1 MKHKDKIPGGLAD
14 KKKPS
19 DFNPKSLKAG
29 MKIESE
35 HTSNKAI
42 AKEISMDHLTEDS
55 KYYKKLKTIEKKDL
69 IEVTTDGKREP
80 VPGKEPLKKDPK
92 NRWDTLKKALNHA
105 TAIMDVEEAMGDGDD
120 AEQPA
125 EQPEGQPAEQ
135 PEGQPAE
142 QPEGQPAEQPEG
154 QPAEQ
159 PEGQPAEQPEAIEQR
174 IIQALK
180 DDGHSDAEIAYIVHG
195 QHSPQTSETDA
206 AKAKATTDMADLD
219 VGHASRQAD
228 MEHAHAQ
235 RMNEIE
241 HKRASNEVTD
251 PAVEK
256 DHRQRMLDAEYETTQ
271 QKTGHAKLELE
282 HKKRMLDLE
291 YQQAQSEAAKVDPSE
306 ASKQRQLEF
315 EMDMKRKEKELDLEF
330 KKKELQLKL
339 KITEES
345 AKQKAEHAG
354 IQAEEDAKTNAAV
367 KKEQAKHKVA
377 SAKLPPEP
385 KKEAK

>member
-135 PEGQPAE
+135 PE
-142 QPEGQPAEQPEG
+142 
-154 QPAEQ
+154 
-159 PEGQPAEQPEAIEQR
+159 AIEQR

-271 QKTGHAKLELE
+271 QNTGHAKLELE